1 MSLYSL
7 LGLDVCKQSRPVAE
21 TFCLRDGKLLSW
33 KVQVGRFLNIGSPLS
48 TEVTCGRMGFQYR
61 RLRCKMKGDR
71 LFGRRSSFLLPPYPP
86 WEGPWQPW
94 LSWVAP
100 RSVYGWLDC
109 GWTRG
114 QIRSIGFCIWEFGA
128 GIWHTGSAGGC
139 SCKDNSV
146 WSGHFL
152 PCGPDTR
159 AWERMWPPV
168 LNTLALP
175 IPIFVQTTVFCPWLL
190 RYPICI
196 MNTSFLLK
204 PTSVFLSL
212 AS

>member
-1 MSLYSL
+1 MATHSRILAWGIPWTEEPGRL
-7 LGLDVCKQSRPVAE
+7 QS
-21 TFCLRDGKLLSW
+21 
-33 KVQVGRFLNIGSPLS
+33 IGSQR
-48 TEVTCGRMGFQYR
+48 VRHKWARARMHAQAHTGN
-61 RLRCKMKGDR
+61 C
-71 LFGRRSSFLLPPYPP
+71 RSSFLLPPYPP

-212 AS
+212 AT